1 MPAPPDWR
9 SEETERQLNKLER
22 QGFAWEF
29 LRRNPDYR
37 REYEHLRAGQPD
49 RPGAS
54 VPHTSVPPQ
63 WGLRFRARSRPHSQQ
78 DRNFLAAGICRQR
91 IAP

>member
-1 MPAPPDWR
+1 MVEPPDWR
-9 SEETERQLNKLER
+9 LQQTERALNRLER

-37 REYEHLRAGQPD
+37 RDYERLRAGQPD
-49 RPGAS
+49 RPTAAG
-54 VPHTSVPPQ
+54 PHSSVPPQ
-63 WGLRFRARSRPHSQQ
+63 WGLRFRARSRPHSQRN
-78 DRNFLAAGICRQR
+78 RNFLAAGICRQR

>member
-9 SEETERQLNKLER
+9 SEEAERQLNQLER

-29 LRRNPDYR
+29 LRRNPAYR
-37 REYEHLRAGQPD
+37 RDYERLRAGQPD

-54 VPHTSVPPQ
+54 GLLRSVPPQ
-63 WGLRFRARSRPHSQQ
+63 WRLRFRARSQPHGQR

-91 IAP
+91 INP